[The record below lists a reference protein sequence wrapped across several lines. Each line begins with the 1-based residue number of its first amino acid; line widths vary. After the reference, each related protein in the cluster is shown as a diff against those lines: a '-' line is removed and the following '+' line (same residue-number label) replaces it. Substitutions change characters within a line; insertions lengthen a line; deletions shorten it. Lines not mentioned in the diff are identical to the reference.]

1 MDRLA
6 DSKKIRVLFI
16 CTGNICRSPTAA
28 AVFRRHI
35 QQAGLEH
42 AFSADSAGTHD
53 FNLGSAPDTRAKAA
67 AEHRG
72 YVMEGMHARQ
82 VTTDDFQ
89 TFNFILVMDKGNLA
103 ILKKAC
109 PPECLHKLTLVTQF
123 SSHYPGWEI
132 PDPYS
137 GDSLAFER
145 VLDMLENAVEGLV
158 KRLSR

>member
-1 MDRLA
+1 MAELE
-6 DSKKIRVLFI
+6 KIRVLFI
-16 CTGNICRSPTAA
+16 CTGNICRSPTAE
-28 AVFRRHI
+28 AVFRRRI

-53 FNLGSAPDTRAKAA
+53 FNLGSAPDARAQAA
-67 AEHRG
+67 ARHRG
-72 YVMEGMHARQ
+72 YGMEGMHARQ
-82 VTTDDFQ
+82 MTMDDFQ
-89 TFNFILVMDKGNLA
+89 TFDFILVMDKSNLA

-123 SSHYPGWEI
+123 SSNYQGCEI

-145 VLDMLENAVEGLV
+145 VLDMLEDAVEGLV
-158 KRLSR
+158 ERLSR